1 MLTWFSWKRLTV
13 KNKAKQR
20 GAGVKR
26 THFKK
31 VKRRKE
37 IRKLLIS
44 RDILNISA
52 CLLVGKRYFIPFLFQ
67 KTIMLIY
74 MHGYI
79 YIIMINVVKSR
90 VFITY
95 TLSWNLTCRRKSEG
109 RMLWLFRRSI
119 VRNSLLFLEFHE
131 SKVPVD
137 PGFLRNFR
145 EKDTILSFKIKSCK
159 HV

>member
-1 MLTWFSWKRLTV
+1 MTV

-90 VFITY
+90 VFIGTH
-95 TLSWNLTCRRKSEG
+95 
-109 RMLWLFRRSI
+109 
-119 VRNSLLFLEFHE
+119 FLE
-131 SKVPVD
+131 
-137 PGFLRNFR
+137 
-145 EKDTILSFKIKSCK
+145 ILPADANLKEECYVCS
-159 HV
+159 VVV